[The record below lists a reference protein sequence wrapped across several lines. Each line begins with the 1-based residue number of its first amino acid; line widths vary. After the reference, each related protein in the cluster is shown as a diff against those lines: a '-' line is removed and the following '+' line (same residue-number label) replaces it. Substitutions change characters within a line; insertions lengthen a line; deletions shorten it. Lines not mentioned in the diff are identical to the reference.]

1 MSYALN
7 AGLMVERVDRRPI
20 DSFLLANLVLLVGV
34 GLSVLFSASYF
45 RADRLFGEPLY
56 FFHRQLVWTVLGLV
70 GALAATRVSLDA
82 LRRLAPVLLIPTL
95 LLMFLSFVP
104 RVGVQVLGARRW
116 IVLFGYSFQPSELV
130 KLSLVLYLAHIL
142 SRKRERFHDPL
153 NAILPPVLVAGFFVA
168 LIYAQNDFSTAFFV
182 LLIALSMFFVSGFP
196 LRYFISMTVMTAPIA
211 TILLLSREHRVRR
224 VLAFVDPGRDPAGT
238 GYQILASQR
247 ALADGGLW
255 GVGIGRSVR
264 KLGGLPEAHS
274 DFVFAVLG
282 EEFGYLGVLAVLGL
296 FLAFAYRGFVLSF
309 RIEDHFR
316 SYLAFGLTSG
326 IVLQAL
332 LNMAVVVGM
341 VPATGIPL
349 PFFSSGGSSIVV
361 SLIMAGLLL
370 NLSRDASVNP
380 EATHG

>member
-1 MSYALN
+1 MSYALR
-7 AGLMVERVDRRPI
+7 AGLMVERVDRRPV
-20 DSFLLANLVLLVGV
+20 DSFLLATLVLLVGM

-45 RADRLFGEPLY
+45 RADRLFGEPTY
-56 FFHRQLVWTVLGLV
+56 FLRRQIVWLVLGML
-70 GALAATRVSLDA
+70 GAFTATRVSLEA
-82 LRRLAPVLLIPTL
+82 LRKVIPLLLVPTL
-95 LLMFLSFVP
+95 AFMLLSFVP

-130 KLSLVLYLAHIL
+130 KLSLILYLSHIL
-142 SRKRERFHDPL
+142 SRKREQFNDPI

-182 LLIALSMFFVSGFP
+182 LLVTLLMFFVSGFP
-196 LRYFISMTVMTAPIA
+196 LRYFLSMTIMSAPIA

-238 GYQILASQR
+238 GYQILASQG

-282 EEFGYLGVLAVLGL
+282 EEFGYIGVVVVLGL
-296 FLAFAYRGFVLSF
+296 FAVFAYRGFSLAFRLEDSF
-309 RIEDHFR
+309 RSF
-316 SYLAFGLTSG
+316 LAFGLTAG
-326 IVLQAL
+326 IALQAA

-361 SLIMAGLLL
+361 SLVMAGLLL
-370 NLSRDASVNP
+370 NLSRDASVS
-380 EATHG
+380 EGGVHG

>member
-1 MSYALN
+1 MSYALR
-7 AGLMVERVDRRPI
+7 AGLMVERVDRRPV
-20 DSFLLANLVLLVGV
+20 DSFLLATLVLLVGM

-45 RADRLFGEPLY
+45 RADRLFGEPTY
-56 FFHRQLVWTVLGLV
+56 FLRRQIVWLVLGMF
-70 GALAATRVSLDA
+70 GAITATRVSLDA
-82 LRRLAPVLLIPTL
+82 LRKIIPLLLVPTL
-95 LLMFLSFVP
+95 VFMLLSFVP

-130 KLSLVLYLAHIL
+130 KLCLILYLSHIL
-142 SRKRERFHDPL
+142 SRKREQFHDPL

-182 LLIALSMFFVSGFP
+182 LLVTLLMFFVSGFP
-196 LRYFISMTVMTAPIA
+196 LRYFLSMTIMSAPIA

-238 GYQILASQR
+238 GYQILASQG

-282 EEFGYLGVLAVLGL
+282 EEFGYIGVVVVLGL
-296 FLAFAYRGFVLSF
+296 FAMFAYRGFSLAFRLEDSF
-309 RIEDHFR
+309 RSF
-316 SYLAFGLTSG
+316 LAFGLTAG
-326 IVLQAL
+326 ISLQAA

-361 SLIMAGLLL
+361 SLVMAGLLL
-370 NLSRDASVNP
+370 NLSRDASVS
-380 EATHG
+380 EGGAHG

>member
-1 MSYALN
+1 
-7 AGLMVERVDRRPI
+7 MVERVDRRPV
-20 DSFLLANLVLLVGV
+20 DSFLLATLVLLVGM

-45 RADRLFGEPLY
+45 RADRLFGEPTY
-56 FFHRQLVWTVLGLV
+56 FLRRQIVWLVLGML
-70 GALAATRVSLDA
+70 GAFTATRVSLEA
-82 LRRLAPVLLIPTL
+82 LRKVIPLLLVPTL
-95 LLMFLSFVP
+95 AFMLLSFVP

-130 KLSLVLYLAHIL
+130 KLSLILYLSHIL
-142 SRKRERFHDPL
+142 SRKREQFNDPI

-182 LLIALSMFFVSGFP
+182 LLVTLLMFFVSGFP
-196 LRYFISMTVMTAPIA
+196 LRYFLSMTIMSAPIA

-238 GYQILASQR
+238 GYQILASQG

-282 EEFGYLGVLAVLGL
+282 EEFGYIGVVVVLGL
-296 FLAFAYRGFVLSF
+296 FAVFAYRGFSLAFRLEDSF
-309 RIEDHFR
+309 RSF
-316 SYLAFGLTSG
+316 LAFGLTAG
-326 IVLQAL
+326 IALQAA

-361 SLIMAGLLL
+361 SLVMAGLLL
-370 NLSRDASVNP
+370 NLSRDASVS
-380 EATHG
+380 EGGVHG